1 MMRDVGRAG
10 RARAGDNAI
19 ERRRRAR
26 AERRRRF
33 QRTDDARARRKT
45 TTTTRLTCR
54 TRDASDTSID
64 DGMES

>member
-19 ERRRRAR
+19 ERRRRGR